1 MDPADGIQRDTWGS
15 KVAFI
20 LAAAGSAIGLGNIW
34 AFPTNAAANGGGA
47 FLVVY
52 LICVVFIGAPV
63 MLAEFTI
70 GRSTHRNPVGAFKAL
85 APGSGWKYL
94 GGIGVVAGVV
104 ILSFYAVIA
113 GWTVSY
119 IFKCITGTF
128 EPGVDTAAIFAGMAG
143 DPLNAI
149 GYLAVFMALSVYV
162 VVGGVREGI
171 ERWTKVLMPILLILL
186 VLLGI
191 RAVTLSGAGAGLA
204 FYLKPDFSLI
214 NGRVIL
220 SAAGQAFFSLSLG
233 MGTMI
238 TYGSY
243 ISKKEDLVSSTL
255 WVSGLDTA
263 IAFLAGLIIFP
274 TLFHAGLGLQEGGP
288 GMVFVVL
295 TSLLG
300 EMPPA
305 PIGGI
310 IFGTG
315 FFLLLGIAAI
325 TSSVSLLE
333 VGVAYVVDERKIS
346 RKKAGLF
353 LGLLAFVLGI
363 PSALGNGAVSWL
375 SNLPVVGTD
384 FLSLLFEVFGQY
396 ALAVGAL
403 FISIF
408 VGWKWGVNNAAGE
421 VELEGNAFRFHQIW
435 SFLIRFVCPAVLL
448 VILLNKVLTLIVGR
462 GLL

>member
-1 MDPADGIQRDTWGS
+1 
-15 KVAFI
+15 
-20 LAAAGSAIGLGNIW
+20 
-34 AFPTNAAANGGGA
+34 
-47 FLVVY
+47 
-52 LICVVFIGAPV
+52 
-63 MLAEFTI
+63 
-70 GRSTHRNPVGAFKAL
+70 
-85 APGSGWKYL
+85 
-94 GGIGVVAGVV
+94 
-104 ILSFYAVIA
+104 
-113 GWTVSY
+113 
-119 IFKCITGTF
+119 
-128 EPGVDTAAIFAGMAG
+128 
-143 DPLNAI
+143 LNAI
-149 GYLAVFMALSVYV
+149 GYLLAFMALSVYV

-191 RAVTLSGAGAGLA
+191 RAVTLSGAGEGLA
-204 FYLKPDFSLI
+204 FYLKPDFSQI
-214 NGRVIL
+214 NGKIIL

-243 ISKKEDLVSSTL
+243 IAKKDDLVSSTL
-255 WVSGLDTA
+255 WVSSLDTGIA
-263 IAFLAGLIIFP
+263 ILAGLIIFP

-333 VGVAYVVDERKIS
+333 VGVAYIVDERKIS
-346 RKKAGLF
+346 RKKAGLI
-353 LGLLAFVLGI
+353 LGGLAFVIGI

-375 SNLPVVGTD
+375 TDLPLFRTD

-396 ALAVGAL
+396 ALAIGAL

-408 VGWKWGVNNAAGE
+408 VGWKWGVANAAAE
-421 VELEGNAFRFHQIW
+421 VELEGNTFKLMPVW
-435 SFLIRFVCPAVLL
+435 SFLIRFLCPVVLL
-448 VILLNKVLTLIVGR
+448 VILLNKLWTLIFGQ
-462 GLL
+462 GII